1 MSVADTS
8 RVTAPS
14 ERSGPSP
21 ARAAASAAPPLPG
34 LFSIGLRQWMVL
46 LTVQMSTLLF
56 GMTITLANVVL
67 PQIRGSLSATQDEI
81 SWVITLNLVATA
93 VATPMTGWL
102 ASRLGWR
109 NVMFFS
115 VLGFTASSFLCGIAD
130 SLEILV
136 LYRVG
141 QGLFGATIMP
151 MGQGIVLATFPRH
164 LHTAVMVIWGAGSVM
179 GPVFGPILGS
189 IMAETYNWRAAFFMI
204 VPPGIMAM
212 VLIWVW
218 LAEYR
223 DRHPAQLDWTG
234 FLALSVA
241 ITCLQLMIDRGQKLD
256 WFESPEIC
264 LEAFTAAVAFW
275 IFVAHSLTASRPFL
289 DPRLLLDRNF
299 AIGLILAFFMGMLAF
314 TSLVLLPGMLHDLR
328 NYPDSAIGF
337 LLASRGVGNW
347 MAFLVVVPFSRRY
360 PRLSVATGLCA
371 QAYAAW
377 AMSRFDINV
386 GSFDVFWTN
395 ALQGFGFG
403 LAFTPMTVL
412 AFTTLPASKMT
423 EASGVFTLVRNFGSS
438 LYISVT
444 VVLLVRSAT
453 ANYAR
458 LTEFLSPY
466 NKALAFP
473 GLPDAWSLDTI
484 SGLMRLAGQVQQQAL
499 MIGYINS
506 FYLLALTAAA
516 GVPLV
521 WLMRAAPRLR

>member
-1 MSVADTS
+1 MSIADT
-8 RVTAPS
+8 RRIAAPP
-14 ERSGPSP
+14 EKPPPP
-21 ARAAASAAPPLPG
+21 ARAASPAAASPLPG

-46 LTVQMSTLLF
+46 LTVQVSSLLF

-115 VLGFTASSFLCGIAD
+115 VLGFTVSSFLCGIAD
-130 SLEILV
+130 SLEALV

-179 GPVFGPILGS
+179 GPVFGPIFGS
-189 IMAETYNWRAAFFMI
+189 IMAEAYNWRAAFFMI
-204 VPPGIMAM
+204 VPPGIVAM
-212 VLIWVW
+212 ILSWVW
-218 LAEYR
+218 LAEYK
-223 DRHPAQLDWTG
+223 DRSPAQLDWTG

-256 WFESPEIC
+256 WFESFEIC
-264 LEAFTAAVAFW
+264 LEAFIAAVAFW
-275 IFVAHSLTASRPFL
+275 IFIAHSLTASRPFL

-299 AIGLILAFFMGMLAF
+299 AIGLVIAFFMGMLAF
-314 TSLVLLPGMLHDLR
+314 TSLVLIPGLLHDLR
-328 NYPDSAIGF
+328 NYPDSAIGL

-347 MAFLVVVPFSRRY
+347 AAFLVVVPFSRRY
-360 PRLSVATGLCA
+360 PRLSVAIGLCA

-377 AMSRFDINV
+377 AMAQFDINV

-412 AFTTLPASKMT
+412 AFATLPASKMT

-444 VVLLVRSAT
+444 VVLLVRSA
-453 ANYAR
+453 AVNYSR
-458 LTEFLSPY
+458 LTEFISPY
-466 NKALAFP
+466 NKALSFP
-473 GLPDAWSLDTI
+473 GMPDAWNMETVG
-484 SGLMRLAGQVQQQAL
+484 GLMRLAGQIQQQAL

-506 FYLLALTAAA
+506 FYLLAFTAAA